1 MIFISGRRLNQMEP
15 KINSTPANN
24 ANNFQKSIIKK
35 NEKKQANLKNQKNQN
50 FDLESINISS
60 ATYVVLE
67 QISKVISEMKTE
79 IEKIKENMVIQEEEM
94 VDKMKNALH
103 QELTT
108 ILQ

>member
-1 MIFISGRRLNQMEP
+1 MEP